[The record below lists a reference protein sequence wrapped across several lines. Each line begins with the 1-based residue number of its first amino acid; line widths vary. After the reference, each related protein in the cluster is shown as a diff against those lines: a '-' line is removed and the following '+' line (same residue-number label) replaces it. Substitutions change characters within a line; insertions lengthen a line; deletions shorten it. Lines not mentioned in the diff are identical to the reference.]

1 MIGQTISHYHILEKI
16 GGGSSNVH
24 SRRESSKTIRR
35 ALFLPITLLV
45 LFQQGFSFSGDGILI
60 CSKEVTSFYE
70 PVEKRNATSIK
81 GRSGLAEESRGLM
94 HRLRLVVQLFPV
106 TNVIDTGSLT
116 SQHHN
121 EPETK
126 ALKDQLDKCLKGKGE
141 KALLDRIK
149 KTFRSRNE
157 SLEEDAAELEDRL
170 RSCTRSSV
178 PEEFD
183 ASIEFVYDCKVTGW
197 RR

>member
-1 MIGQTISHYHILEKI
+1 MMGRLALSGAEAGQ
-16 GGGSSNVH
+16 
-24 SRRESSKTIRR
+24 RP
-35 ALFLPITLLV
+35 LP
-45 LFQQGFSFSGDGILI
+45 
-60 CSKEVTSFYE
+60 
-70 PVEKRNATSIK
+70 PVP
-81 GRSGLAEESRGLM
+81 SGLPDELQ
-94 HRLRLVVQLFPV
+94 QL
-106 TNVIDTGSLT
+106 L
-116 SQHHN
+116 Q
-121 EPETK
+121 